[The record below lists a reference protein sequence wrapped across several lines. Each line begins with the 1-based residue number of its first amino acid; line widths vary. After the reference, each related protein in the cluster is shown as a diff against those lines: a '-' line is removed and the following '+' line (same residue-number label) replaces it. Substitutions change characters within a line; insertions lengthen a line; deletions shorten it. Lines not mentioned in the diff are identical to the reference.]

1 MLKYNFKPS
10 HSLDQNF
17 IVDDNTILKVAE
29 LLDIKKT
36 DVILE
41 VGPGTGFLT
50 KQILLKAK
58 QVIAI
63 EKDKKMFE
71 ILKQEFKEEIEN
83 KKLIL
88 VNEDFL
94 KINLSDYKFTKIAT
108 FLPYSISLLFTEK
121 ILDCNCLIVEI
132 VQREFAEKLAS
143 IPGFINYNA
152 ISVLAQSYYNI
163 EIKKNVSKKCFF
175 PVPAVDSSIVVLKPR
190 KKEFDKRY
198 NGFVKGLFRY
208 PNKDVSN
215 ALNLFSR
222 DVKERSISE
231 KSKNL
236 EDKIRDKK
244 IRQIEIKELEKI
256 YSVIYWLFFPNN
268 VSIYV
273 VCFIDF

>member
-1 MLKYNFKPS
+1 MIKDLYSQMLKYNFKPS
-10 HSLDQNF
+10 HGLDQNF
-17 IVDDNTILKVAE
+17 IVDDNTILKAVE

-50 KQILLKAK
+50 RKLLESSK

-63 EKDKKMFE
+63 EKDKKMFH
-71 ILKQEFKEEIEN
+71 ILEQEFKAEIES

-94 KINLSDYKFTKIAT
+94 KVNLRDYKFTKIAT

-121 ILDCNCLIVEI
+121 ILDSSCFIVEI
-132 VQREFAEKLAS
+132 VQKEFAEKLIS

-152 ISVLAQSYYNI
+152 ISVLAQSYFQI
-163 EIKKNVSKKCFF
+163 ELNRKVSKKCFF
-175 PVPAVDSSIVVLKPR
+175 PVPACDSAIVILKPR

-198 NGFVKGLFRY
+198 NDFVKGLFRY

-222 DVKERSISE
+222 DVKDRSISE
-231 KSKNL
+231 RKKDID
-236 EDKIRDKK
+236 EKILNKK

-256 YSVIYWLFFPNN
+256 YSVIY
-268 VSIYV
+268 
-273 VCFIDF
+273 

>member
-1 MLKYNFKPS
+1 MIKTLYTQMLKYNFKPS
-10 HSLDQNF
+10 HNLDQNY
-17 IVDDNTILKVAE
+17 IVDKKIIEKVVE

-50 KQILLKAK
+50 KQILSKAK

-63 EKDKKMFE
+63 EKDKKMCE
-71 ILKQEFKEEIEN
+71 ILTQEIKTEIES

-88 VNEDFL
+88 VNSDIL
-94 KINLSDYKFTKIAT
+94 KVNLTDYKFTKITT

-152 ISVLAQSYYNI
+152 ISVLAQSYYDI
-163 EIKKNVSKKCFF
+163 KIKKNISKKCFF
-175 PVPAVDSSIVVLKPR
+175 PVPAVDSSIVVLKP
-190 KKEFDKRY
+190 KEKDFDKRY
-198 NGFVKGLFRY
+198 NDFVKGLFRY

-215 ALNLFSR
+215 ALNLFSK
-222 DVKERSISE
+222 DIKDKNITENIQKIDE
-231 KSKNL
+231 KIKN
-236 EDKIRDKK
+236 KK
-244 IRQIEIKELEKI
+244 IRQLEINELEKI
-256 YSVIYWLFFPNN
+256 YSVIY
-268 VSIYV
+268 
-273 VCFIDF
+273 

>member
-1 MLKYNFKPS
+1 MIKDLYSQMLKYNFKPS

-17 IVDDNTILKVAE
+17 IIDDKVIERVVE
-29 LLDIKKT
+29 LLEIKKT
-36 DVILE
+36 DIILE

-50 KQILLKAK
+50 KQLLSKAK
-58 QVIAI
+58 QIIAI

-83 KKLIL
+83 KKLLL

-94 KINLSDYKFTKIAT
+94 KVNLSDYKFNKIAT

-175 PVPAVDSSIVVLKPR
+175 PIPAIDSSIVVLKPR
-190 KKEFDKRY
+190 KKTFDKRY
-198 NGFVKGLFRY
+198 NDFVKGLFRY
-208 PNKDVSN
+208 PNKDISN

-222 DVKERSISE
+222 DVKERSVSE
-231 KSKNL
+231 KSKNI

-244 IRQIEIKELEKI
+244 VRQIEIKELEKI
-256 YSVIYWLFFPNN
+256 YSVIY
-268 VSIYV
+268 
-273 VCFIDF
+273 

>member
-1 MLKYNFKPS
+1 MIKELYSQMLKYNFKPS
-10 HSLDQNF
+10 HNLDQNY
-17 IVDDNTILKVAE
+17 IVDDKVIE
-29 LLDIKKT
+29 KVIDLLDIKKT

-71 ILKQEFKEEIEN
+71 ILMQEFKSEIEN
-83 KKLIL
+83 EKLLLI
-88 VNEDFL
+88 NSDIL
-94 KINLSDYKFTKIAT
+94 KINFSDYKFNKIAT

-132 VQREFAEKLAS
+132 VQREFAEKLVS

-152 ISVLAQSYYNI
+152 ISVLAQSYYDI

-175 PVPAVDSSIVVLKPR
+175 PVPAVDSSILVLKPN
-190 KKEFDKRY
+190 KKDFDKRY
-198 NGFVKGLFRY
+198 NDFIKGVFRY

-222 DVKERSISE
+222 DIKDRNISE
-231 KSKNL
+231 KSKNID
-236 EDKIRDKK
+236 DKIRDKK
-244 IRQIEIKELEKI
+244 IRQLEIKDIEKI
-256 YSVIYWLFFPNN
+256 YSVIY
-268 VSIYV
+268 
-273 VCFIDF
+273 

>member
-1 MLKYNFKPS
+1 MIKDLYSQMLKYNFKPS

-17 IVDDNTILKVAE
+17 IIDDKVVE
-29 LLDIKKT
+29 KVVEFLDIKKT
-36 DVILE
+36 DIILE

-63 EKDKKMFE
+63 EKDKKMLE

-83 KKLIL
+83 KKLVL

-94 KINLSDYKFTKIAT
+94 KVNLSDYKFNKIAT

-152 ISVLAQSYYNI
+152 ISVLSQSYYNI
-163 EIKKNVSKKCFF
+163 EIKKTVSKKCFF
-175 PVPAVDSSIVVLKPR
+175 PVPAIDSSIVVLKPR
-190 KKEFDKRY
+190 KKVFDKRY
-198 NGFVKGLFRY
+198 NDFVKGLFRY

-231 KSKNL
+231 KAKNL
-236 EDKIRDKK
+236 PEAITKKK
-244 IRQIEIKELEKI
+244 IRQIEIKEIEKI
-256 YSVIYWLFFPNN
+256 YSVVY
-268 VSIYV
+268 
-273 VCFIDF
+273 

>member
-1 MLKYNFKPS
+1 MIKDLYSQMLKYNFKPS

-17 IVDDNTILKVAE
+17 IVDDKVIEKVVE

-50 KQILLKAK
+50 KHLLEKAK

-71 ILKQEFKEEIEN
+71 ILKQEFKEKLES
-83 KKLIL
+83 KKLLL
-88 VNEDFL
+88 VNEDIL
-94 KINLSDYKFTKIAT
+94 KLNVFDYKFTKIAT
-108 FLPYSISLLFTEK
+108 FLPYSISLQFTEK
-121 ILDCNCLIVEI
+121 ILNCNCLIVEI
-132 VQREFAEKLAS
+132 VQREFAEKLSS

-152 ISVLAQSYYNI
+152 ISVLTQSYY
-163 EIKKNVSKKCFF
+163 EVELKKNVSKKCFF

-198 NGFVKGLFRY
+198 NDFVKGLFRY

-222 DVKERSISE
+222 DVKDRSISE
-231 KSKNL
+231 KNKNL
-236 EDKIRDKK
+236 ENKIRDKK
-244 IRQIEIKELEKI
+244 IRQIEITELEKI
-256 YSVIYWLFFPNN
+256 YSIIY
-268 VSIYV
+268 
-273 VCFIDF
+273 